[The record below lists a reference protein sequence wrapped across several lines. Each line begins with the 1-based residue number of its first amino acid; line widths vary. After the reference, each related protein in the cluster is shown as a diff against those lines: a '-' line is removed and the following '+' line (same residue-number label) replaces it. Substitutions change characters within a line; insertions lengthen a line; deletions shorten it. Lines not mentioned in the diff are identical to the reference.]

1 MSKLKYLEQRIKDLE
16 ALVKTQ
22 AELIKTMK
30 SAQPEQNQITIR
42 TFPQQLNGQYKCYDG
57 CVYPSPWMSITP
69 PHCMKCGQQ
78 AYSTSITCEIKDGVG
93 HFNTSGYVGV
103 TK

>member
-1 MSKLKYLEQRIKDLE
+1 MSKLKHLEQRIKDLE

-22 AELIKTMK
+22 AELIKTLK
-30 SAQPEQNQITIR
+30 AVQPEQNQITIR
-42 TFPQQLNGQYKCYDG
+42 SFPQLNGMKCYDG
-57 CVYPSPWMSITP
+57 CVYPNPWMSITP

-78 AYSTSITCEIKDGVG
+78 AYSTTITCDIKDGVG